1 MKIIRKYVG
10 ELRYAPMYA
19 CDTVPTQEFLL
30 GSTRN
35 DWYVG
40 FLEVVIDGV
49 KFAAKAYVHDIEAS
63 AFRGDIGREM
73 ERRLKQQII
82 NAIGER
88 LFA

>member
-10 ELRYAPMYA
+10 ELRHAPVYA
-19 CDTVPTQEFLL
+19 CHTVPTQEFML

-40 FLEVVIDGV
+40 FLEVDIDGV
-49 KFAAKAYVHDIEAS
+49 KLAAKAYVHDIEAG
-63 AFRGDIGREM
+63 AYRGDIGREM
-73 ERRLKQQII
+73 ERRLQQQIL